1 MTTDLKGKTAFVTG
15 ATSGLGRRFAK
26 ILAGAGANVAIAA
39 RRTDRLAALKT
50 EIEAAGGA
58 CVCIALDVTDGAR
71 IPLAVQEAEAALGPI
86 DILVNN
92 AGMNSFGMVV
102 DLADEGFDAVMNTNV
117 RGPFFLAREVGRS
130 MIARGKG
137 GRIINIASIGA
148 LKVLPGLTAYCIS
161 KAAIAMMTRCLARE
175 WARHDINVTAIC
187 PGYIETEINDD
198 WFASEGGQKQIK
210 SFPRK
215 RLANED
221 DLDGMLL
228 LLASDQSRAITG
240 SLLTVDDGQSL

>member
-26 ILAGAGANVAIAA
+26 ILAEAGANVAIAA
-39 RRTDRLAALKT
+39 RRTDRLAALKA

-58 CVCIALDVTDGAR
+58 CVCIALDVTDAAR
-71 IPLAVQEAEAALGPI
+71 IPLAVQEAEKALGPI

-130 MIARGKG
+130 MIARGQG

-215 RLANED
+215 RLARED